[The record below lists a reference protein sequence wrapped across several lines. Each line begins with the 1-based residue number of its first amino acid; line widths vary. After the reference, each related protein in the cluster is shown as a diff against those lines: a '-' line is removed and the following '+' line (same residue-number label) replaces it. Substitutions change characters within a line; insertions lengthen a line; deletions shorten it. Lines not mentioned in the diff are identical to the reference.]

1 MLVTQGLPQ
10 HGGKGVLEKRLT
22 GIPLEALASVLN
34 PLGTFEKRLLS
45 TSNSSI
51 DGQGSLYGKKYKFF
65 YIFPGL
71 EILKYAPGT
80 ERNNSRLTAAGS
92 TPTAQRNTSQADV
105 LLLAPSFVALGT
117 GTSSRRLTDSDQ
129 RRLSVELHKLRH
141 FATIAGVQ
149 PNAASGQR
157 SNVHAADRRTFTAKH
172 QEQEE
177 RRTSYTYRPIPSDS
191 YHSYKSKRY
200 YIYTDPVRLRGDP
213 GERHAHRLDPE
224 AEMGDYSAISQ
235 QSNEEP
241 SDDVARPIDSL
252 VYHRQARSFNASND
266 GPEREKS
273 ERYKRRSAVDDM
285 LSKNITIILENLLK
299 RYENSQIPTHGQ
311 GVPTL
316 VETNILIRSMGP
328 VSELDMDYSMDCYFR
343 QYWRDKRLSFRGPI
357 KSLSLSI
364 KMLERIWRPDTYF
377 YNGKHSHVH
386 TITVPNKL
394 LRLSQDGEILYS
406 MRLTIKA
413 SCLMELRSFPMDR
426 QSCPLV
432 LGSYAYSRQQLVYQW
447 KDEDS
452 VNFVPGMTLSQ
463 FDLISFGQKNYTF
476 IRREGEFSVLHV
488 SFNLQRH
495 TGYFLIQVYVPCIL
509 IVVLSWVS
517 FWIHREATSDRV
529 GLGITTVLT
538 LSTISLDSRT
548 DLPKVRYATA
558 LDWFLLMSFFYCIA
572 TLLEFAGVHYFTK
585 VGSGEIPLDEEEWED
600 MEGGEE
606 IRDLPTLQQHL
617 STAAAIE
624 SPRLI
629 AARRRSS
636 LICPI
641 YNDPTHMFKPTSSH
655 LSTMERTTQTEP
667 PKEPTWKQVW
677 LCFLGDDQFR
687 RRRQREASARGGGNR
702 HVNSVSLIDQ
712 AARILFPMSF
722 TFFNILYWL
731 VYYTYQADFTW
742 TPLKEV

>member
-1 MLVTQGLPQ
+1 MKVVARETDSTDAGEVKSVHPHDALQ
-10 HGGKGVLEKRLT
+10 R
-22 GIPLEALASVLN
+22 GIV
-34 PLGTFEKRLLS
+34 LS
-45 TSNSSI
+45 TNATIHGEGGLSKR
-51 DGQGSLYGKKYKFF
+51 YRFF
-65 YIFPGL
+65 YIVPSLGL
-71 EILKYAPGT
+71 LKGT
-80 ERNNSRLTAAGS
+80 SPRGHGTT
-92 TPTAQRNTSQADV
+92 TPRVVPSNRMVLNTSSDSV
-105 LLLAPSFVALGT
+105 LLLGPTFVALGD
-117 GTSSRRLTDSDQ
+117 GTMQRLSDSGE
-129 RRLSVELHKLRH
+129 RHLSVEMRKLRH
-141 FATIAGVQ
+141 FPLAGMKHPEGIGAPSGEEQRAEPLPTVQ
-149 PNAASGQR
+149 N
-157 SNVHAADRRTFTAKH
+157 
-172 QEQEE
+172 
-177 RRTSYTYRPIPSDS
+177 YRPRSLEAPSA
-191 YHSYKSKRY
+191 YKSNRY
-200 YIYTDPVRLRGDP
+200 YIYTNPVRPRVRDLDGGEPQQDEAAGDTP
-213 GERHAHRLDPE
+213 PRAANGTESTGR
-224 AEMGDYSAISQ
+224 
-235 QSNEEP
+235 
-241 SDDVARPIDSL
+241 V
-252 VYHRQARSFNASND
+252 
-266 GPEREKS
+266 
-273 ERYKRRSAVDDM
+273 KRRSAVDDM

-311 GVPTL
+311 GVPT
-316 VETNILIRSMGP
+316 VVQTNILIRSMGP

-343 QYWRDKRLSFRGPI
+343 QYWRDKRLSFHGPI

-452 VNFVPGMTLSQ
+452 VNFVPGMALSQ
-463 FDLISFGQKNYTF
+463 FDLISFGQMNYTF
-476 IRREGEFSVLHV
+476 IRREGEFTVLHV

-585 VGSGEIPLDEEEWED
+585 VGSGEIPLDEDEWED
-600 MEGGEE
+600 MEGVEE

-617 STAAAIE
+617 AVASAHD
-624 SPRLI
+624 SPRLL

-641 YNDPTHMFKPTSSH
+641 YNDPTHMFKATSSH

-712 AARILFPMSF
+712 AARILFPTSF

-742 TPLKEV
+742 SPLKEV

>member
-1 MLVTQGLPQ
+1 MRMCICAVPERKVVHSIVRKKPPVFPTEMSRNWLHLLSLALLFSARAGSNGNVSHGVRGITHNNGSDSDITDRMLL
-10 HGGKGVLEKRLT
+10 LEPSAFL
-22 GIPLEALASVLN
+22 PLE
-34 PLGTFEKRLLS
+34 P
-45 TSNSSI
+45 TSAA
-51 DGQGSLYGKKYKFF
+51 K
-65 YIFPGL
+65 
-71 EILKYAPGT
+71 AV
-80 ERNNSRLTAAGS
+80 AAGS
-92 TPTAQRNTSQADV
+92 KFIAASGR
-105 LLLAPSFVALGT
+105 
-117 GTSSRRLTDSDQ
+117 DQ
-129 RRLSVELHKLRH
+129 LHKLRH
-141 FATIAGVQ
+141 FSLGGRASDQRKPALPLHTSM
-149 PNAASGQR
+149 PNGQVRDR
-157 SNVHAADRRTFTAKH
+157 S
-172 QEQEE
+172 Q
-177 RRTSYTYRPIPSDS
+177 
-191 YHSYKSKRY
+191 RY
-200 YIYTDPVRLRGDP
+200 YIYGNSGMRSIDVPESNPVEASGSELLGRTGD
-213 GERHAHRLDPE
+213 
-224 AEMGDYSAISQ
+224 I
-235 QSNEEP
+235 P
-241 SDDVARPIDSL
+241 SGLLPVDR
-252 VYHRQARSFNASND
+252 RF
-266 GPEREKS
+266 
-273 ERYKRRSAVDDM
+273 KRRSAVDDV
-285 LSKNITIILENLLK
+285 LSKNITLILENLLK
-299 RYENSQIPTHGQ
+299 RYENSQMPTHGQ
-311 GVPTL
+311 GVPT
-316 VETNILIRSMGP
+316 VVQTNILIRSMGP

-343 QYWRDKRLSFRGPI
+343 QYWRDKRLSFHGPI

-413 SCLMELRSFPMDR
+413 SCLMQLRSFPMDR

-432 LGSYAYSRQQLVYQW
+432 LGSYAYSRQQLIYRW

-600 MEGGEE
+600 LEDGDEL
-606 IRDLPTLQQHL
+606 RDMPTLQQHQNL
-617 STAAAIE
+617 AVSSGVNIND

-641 YNDPTHMFKPTSSH
+641 YNDPAHMFKPTSSH

-667 PKEPTWKQVW
+667 PKEPTWKQIW

-702 HVNSVSLIDQ
+702 HINSVSLIDQ
-712 AARILFPMSF
+712 AARVLFPTSF

-742 TPLKEV
+742 SPLKEV

>member
-1 MLVTQGLPQ
+1 MFRLDSSLLNFRLFLAVIFLCILSSEEISPVSGYSVKAGHVQPHNTLENGLLIAANVSIGHLRKHKYFYYIPRSNNAPHNRKQRNSSSYPSGLNFPIEYNIAPSEQQQDSSKSFQPTGLRRLRHIPKSSSAVTGD
-10 HGGKGVLEKRLT
+10 GVQQSASSASLDDAYQ
-22 GIPLEALASVLN
+22 PLESA
-34 PLGTFEKRLLS
+34 
-45 TSNSSI
+45 I
-51 DGQGSLYGKKYKFF
+51 
-65 YIFPGL
+65 
-71 EILKYAPGT
+71 
-80 ERNNSRLTAAGS
+80 
-92 TPTAQRNTSQADV
+92 
-105 LLLAPSFVALGT
+105 
-117 GTSSRRLTDSDQ
+117 
-129 RRLSVELHKLRH
+129 
-141 FATIAGVQ
+141 
-149 PNAASGQR
+149 
-157 SNVHAADRRTFTAKH
+157 
-172 QEQEE
+172 
-177 RRTSYTYRPIPSDS
+177 
-191 YHSYKSKRY
+191 SKPQKIQRY
-200 YIYTDPVRLRGDP
+200 YIYSTAPRRRNLPTSVNDFMENKSQRPNRVAATAWNVSRHHFQNQNDDDFNNQAQDDG
-213 GERHAHRLDPE
+213 GSFERR
-224 AEMGDYSAISQ
+224 
-235 QSNEEP
+235 
-241 SDDVARPIDSL
+241 V
-252 VYHRQARSFNASND
+252 
-266 GPEREKS
+266 K
-273 ERYKRRSAVDDM
+273 KRSAADDM
-285 LSKNITIILENLLK
+285 LSKNITLILENLLK
-299 RYENSQIPTHGQ
+299 SYENSQMPTHEQGIPT
-311 GVPTL
+311 V
-316 VETNILIRSMGP
+316 VKTNILIRSMGP

-343 QYWRDKRLSFRGPI
+343 QYWQDKRLSFRGPI

-394 LRLSQDGEILYS
+394 LRLTQDGEILYS

-413 SCLMELRSFPMDR
+413 SCLMQLRSFPMDR

-447 KDEDS
+447 KDDDS

-463 FDLISFGQKNYTF
+463 FDLISFHQKNYTF
-476 IRREGEFSVLHV
+476 VRREGEFTVLHV

-585 VGSGEIPLDEEEWED
+585 VGSGEIPLDEDEWED
-600 MEGGEE
+600 IDNVIEIGTMGGVGGGAGGMAGVM
-606 IRDLPTLQQHL
+606 R
-617 STAAAIE
+617 SRTASIHD
-624 SPRLI
+624 SPQRLL

-641 YNDPTHMFKPTSSH
+641 YNDPQHMFKATTSH

-667 PKEPTWKQVW
+667 PKEPRWKQLW

-687 RRRQREASARGGGNR
+687 RRRQREATGRGGASR

-712 AARILFPMSF
+712 AARVMFPASF
-722 TFFNILYWL
+722 TLFNVLYWL
-731 VYYTYQADFTW
+731 CYYGYQGDFTW
-742 TPLKEV
+742 APLKEN